1 PARELGEVVRPVE
14 LRDRLGEVVAV
25 DEVVPVRDQVA
36 EGAAAVTERHAALHA
51 ARTLG
56 AQLEEW
62 QRADEL
68 AVVADALGRVALG
81 RLRAVVLEEAAKLAH
96 QASPSDS
103 VVRKPSPPLDTV
115 TVASSLSA
123 RL

>member
-1 PARELGEVVRPVE
+1 ME

-36 EGAAAVTERHAALHA
+36 EGTAAVTERHAALHA
-51 ARTLG
+51 PRALR
-56 AQLEEW
+56 AQREQR

-68 AVVADALGRVALG
+68 AVVADALTGLALD

-103 VVRKPSPPLDTV
+103 VVRKPSPPLETV
-115 TVASSLSA
+115 TAASSTSA